1 MTEEREKIGQRAS
14 MVAIIGNILLTIF
27 NFIIGTFSGS
37 TALVAE
43 AAHTLSDV
51 ITSIIALIGFK
62 IGMKPADEEHQY
74 GHGRAEP
81 VVGLIIVVF
90 LVVVAYEIL
99 SDVYVKLLM
108 NESLQAPDL
117 TAAGMAIIGIV
128 VNYTMTMY
136 LIRSGRK
143 INSPALIAD
152 GQHQKVDIF
161 SSAAVLVGVIGAQLG
176 FPILDPIV
184 AIFIAFMVLKTAF
197 TVARDNINTI
207 MGKIPS
213 EEILTEIKMAAMSVE
228 DVKGVHDLKVNNMG
242 PYASAELHIELDGDL
257 KLSESHK
264 IAHTV
269 EKEIIRK
276 VGSIQMAIVHTCP
289 FECDGE
295 EIEEKV
301 V

>member
-1 MTEEREKIGQRAS
+1 MNKDDEREMIGQKAS
-14 MVAIIGNILLTIF
+14 MIAIVGNIFLTIF
-27 NFIIGTFSGS
+27 NFIVGTLSGS

-51 ITSIIALIGFK
+51 ITSIIAFIGFK

-81 VVGLIIVVF
+81 IVGLIIVVF

-108 NESLQAPDL
+108 AESLPAPDL

-128 VNYTMTMY
+128 INYAMTTY
-136 LIRSGRK
+136 LISSGRK

-161 SSAAVLVGVIGAQLG
+161 SCAAVLVGVIGAQLG
-176 FPILDPIV
+176 FPIMDPIV
-184 AIFIAFMVLKTAF
+184 AIFIAVMVLKTAF

-207 MGKIPS
+207 MGKVPS
-213 EEILTEIKMAAMSVE
+213 EEILEEIKTAAMSVE
-228 DVKGVHDLKVNNMG
+228 DVKGVHDLRINNMG

-257 KLSESHK
+257 KLKKSHEISHK
-264 IAHTV
+264 V
-269 EKEIIRK
+269 EKEIITK
-276 VGSIQMAIVHTCP
+276 VEPIKMAIVHTCP
-289 FECDGE
+289 FEDSC
-295 EIEEKV
+295 EK
-301 V
+301 